1 MTSSQKAYKVLAEW
15 ETMLPR
21 FVRVVPHDYK
31 RVLDLQETM
40 RDRGLTPEDAELA
53 AFEANMQDPARV
65 GGK

>member
-1 MTSSQKAYKVLAEW
+1 
-15 ETMLPR
+15 
-21 FVRVVPHDYK
+21 
-31 RVLDLQETM
+31 VLDLQQTM